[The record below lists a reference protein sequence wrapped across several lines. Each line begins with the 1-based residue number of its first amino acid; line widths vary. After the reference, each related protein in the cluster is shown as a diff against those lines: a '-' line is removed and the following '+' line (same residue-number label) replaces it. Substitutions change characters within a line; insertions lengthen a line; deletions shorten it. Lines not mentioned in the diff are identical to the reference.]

1 MYLLRRFRNLF
12 LWIHVAAAP
21 IVQDT
26 VVMTPVVSSPGAT
39 MNEDEEPIV

>member
-1 MYLLRRFRNLF
+1 
-12 LWIHVAAAP
+12 
-21 IVQDT
+21 VQDT